1 MGSSCTLM
9 LLETAL
15 RKLSFKK
22 RHHSTNQL
30 YSLILSIHKTARF
43 WYNQNKTGTWQ
54 NLLLVDSIVEITT
67 AIKQELCSYQTPCS
81 LKQKTAE
88 LVQPCSAKYN
98 YITDWNNYKKHIE
111 MFLREST
118 YSNQLK
124 LFPKNIIYV
133 IIKYITRNQ
142 LDSMNDLV
150 ITTLHHK

>member
-30 YSLILSIHKTARF
+30 YSLILSIQKTARF

-98 YITDWNNYKKHIE
+98 YITDWNNYKKA
-111 MFLREST
+111 
-118 YSNQLK
+118 YSNVSQRKYLFK
-124 LFPKNIIYV
+124 LVKTLPKEHYLCH
-133 IIKYITRNQ
+133 Y
-142 LDSMNDLV
+142 
-150 ITTLHHK
+150 